1 MRKILFIA
9 DPLIEFAVE
18 KDSTLAMMDAC
29 QNAGHQ
35 VWHCHTHDI
44 KSVASSIK
52 AECLHIELNR
62 GAQDWFTPLKIA
74 TVRLAD
80 FDAVVMRKDPPFD
93 MAYVT
98 VTWFLSAAVLEG
110 ARVFNSPEALRNHS
124 EKLSLLEFLQFAPP
138 TTISRDLA
146 DVKEFHQ
153 QHQDVIIKPLDG
165 MGGMGVFRIKA
176 DGLNL
181 ASIVETLGENGRK
194 ALMVQKFIPEIVD
207 GDKRVLL
214 IDGEPV
220 PYSLARIPQGGE
232 VRGNLAAGGKGVAQ
246 KLTQKEFDIAKQIGP
261 QLAERGLHLVGLDF
275 IGGYLTEINV
285 TSPTCFVEIT
295 CQTGHDVAS
304 QWLKSLEKNLN

>member
-62 GAQDWFTPLKIA
+62 GAQDWFTPLKTA

-138 TTISRDLA
+138 TIISRDLA

-275 IGGYLTEINV
+275 IGGCLTEINV

>member
-9 DPLIEFAVE
+9 DPLIEFAIE

-29 QNAGHQ
+29 QHAGHQ

-44 KSVASSIK
+44 KSIESSIK
-52 AECLHIELNR
+52 AECLHIEVKR
-62 GAQDWFTPLKIA
+62 GGSDWFTPLQTETK
-74 TVRLAD
+74 RLAD

-93 MAYVT
+93 LAYVT
-98 VTWFLSAAVLEG
+98 ATWFLSAASLEG
-110 ARVFNSPEALRNHS
+110 AKVFNHPEALRNHS
-124 EKLSLLEFLQFAPP
+124 EKLALLEYLRFAPP
-138 TTISRDLA
+138 TIISRDLA
-146 DVKEFHQ
+146 DVKKFHE
-153 QHQDVIIKPLDG
+153 HYQDIIIKPLDG

-181 ASIVETLGENGRK
+181 ASIVETLGDNSNK

-220 PYSLARIPQGGE
+220 PYSLARIPQGDE

-246 KLTQKEFDIAKQIGP
+246 KLTQKEFDIAHEIGP
-261 QLAERGLHLVGLDF
+261 QLAKRGLHLVGLDF

-295 CQTGHDVAS
+295 KQTGHDVAN
-304 QWLKSLEKNLN
+304 QWLKSLEKKLN

>member
-62 GAQDWFTPLKIA
+62 GAQDWFTPLKTA

-138 TTISRDLA
+138 TIISRDLA

-153 QHQDVIIKPLDG
+153 QHQDIIIKPLDG

>member
-62 GAQDWFTPLKIA
+62 GAQDWFTPLETA

-98 VTWFLSAAVLEG
+98 TTWFLSAAVLEG

-138 TTISRDLA
+138 TIISRDLA

-153 QHQDVIIKPLDG
+153 QHQDIIIKPLDG

-220 PYSLARIPQGGE
+220 PYSLARIPQSGE

-304 QWLKSLEKNLN
+304 QWLKSLEKKLN